1 MAATERIV
9 FQPYVRG
16 KRGAVAP
23 GLAVACRSVAEAQRR
38 ADKAMM
44 PGGKTIGVHIVR
56 MFADEEAGDYSEP
69 DYVAALGEVPVSNN
83 D

>member
-16 KRGAVAP
+16 RRGGVAA
-23 GLAVACRSVAEAQRR
+23 GVAVACRNVQEAERR
-38 ADKAMM
+38 AERAMA
-44 PGGKTIGVHIVR
+44 PGGKVIGVHIVR
-56 MFADEEAGDYSEP
+56 MVADEEAGDYGEP
-69 DYVAALGEVPVSNN
+69 DFVATLGIVPAIP